1 MNNNI
6 DTHVVIV
13 KHHAIVSML
22 HDAPVMPVPV
32 ALTPPT
38 IPPLAISVLELWTKV
53 KFLQLVACTGTKWQ
67 IRYSE
72 AYATLLCHLSLFKYA
87 LANSKWIMFFF

>member
-38 IPPLAISVLELWTKV
+38 IPPLAISVLEL
-53 KFLQLVACTGTKWQ
+53 
-67 IRYSE
+67 
-72 AYATLLCHLSLFKYA
+72 
-87 LANSKWIMFFF
+87 